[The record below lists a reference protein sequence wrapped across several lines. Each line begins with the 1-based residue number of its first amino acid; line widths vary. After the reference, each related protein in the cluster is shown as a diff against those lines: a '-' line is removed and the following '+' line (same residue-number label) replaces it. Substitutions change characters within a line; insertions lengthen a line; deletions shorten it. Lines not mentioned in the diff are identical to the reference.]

1 MALLQWNDELQVHI
15 PDIDEQHRR
24 FIGYIGEL
32 HELRRRKNSLNAMG
46 GLLNE
51 LLDYARVHFKTE
63 ERYFDMFS
71 YDEASLHKKEH
82 ARLLQ
87 KLEDF
92 KKSYDAQADLFLAMK
107 LANFLSEWL
116 EDHLVKIDR
125 NFARQLLEAN
135 SPG

>member
-1 MALLQWNDELQVHI
+1 MPIVAWNDSLKVNIVE
-15 PDIDEQHRR
+15 IDNQHKQLVLL
-24 FIGYIGEL
+24 INQLHDEMKQGKAKDMLGVVLNDLVGYAGT
-32 HELRRRKNSLNAMG
+32 
-46 GLLNE
+46 
-51 LLDYARVHFKTE
+51 HFKTE